1 MITPIEIRQQSFKKS
16 LRGYDREEV
25 DAFLLALSQEW
36 SRQMEAHKAVKD
48 ELYRVQTSYNTLKE
62 VEGMLHKTLIQA
74 EQSSRDTMESAK
86 QRASLKVREAEGEAQ
101 SILRQGREERDN
113 LKREITELARKREQL
128 MVQLK
133 GFLSTQLDFVN
144 TYEGREL
151 PPSSEPAPKH
161 LNGNIEWED
170 RSAKIENHT
179 GSQQVDPNNSSP
191 ADTNGTSNGNM
202 NGNGSVNGNGTSKG
216 KKLDNIFEALKNGT
230 GDSNLL
236 EDIMKEL

>member
-86 QRASLKVREAEGEAQ
+86 QRANIKVREAEGEAQ

-113 LKREITELARKREQL
+113 LRREITELARKREQL

-133 GFLSTQLDFVN
+133 GFLSTQLEFVN

-151 PPSSEPAPKH
+151 PPSSEPTPKH
-161 LNGNIEWED
+161 LNGNTGHEN
-170 RSAKIENHT
+170 RYGKVENHT
-179 GSQQVDPNNSSP
+179 GSQQVEPDNNSS
-191 ADTNGTSNGNM
+191 S

>member
-36 SRQMEAHKAVKD
+36 ARQLEAHKAVKD

-86 QRASLKVREAEGEAQ
+86 QRANLKVREAEGEAQ
-101 SILRQGREERDN
+101 SIIRQGREERDR

-133 GFLSTQLDFVN
+133 GFLATQLDFVN

-151 PPSSEPAPKH
+151 PPAQEMFTKH
-161 LNGNIEWED
+161 LNGKSEPENRFDRVENLTGSTQVEPESEQTPAPSNGSSKSHSQGKNIE
-170 RSAKIENHT
+170 
-179 GSQQVDPNNSSP
+179 
-191 ADTNGTSNGNM
+191 
-202 NGNGSVNGNGTSKG
+202 
-216 KKLDNIFEALKNGT
+216 NIIEALKNGNA
-230 GDSNLL
+230 DSNLL